1 MTAESMIVR
10 RPLRDDVREAI
21 LARIVKGLHPAG
33 QRIHEGQLAQEL
45 GVSRTPVREALMH
58 LQQMGVLEVRPNSGF
73 YVVPITAT
81 DIREVYPMIG
91 ALERLAV
98 RSTEAGGFDD
108 VLEDLLS
115 LTDELDRATT
125 QPKRAEEL
133 DHQWHTLLISRCGN
147 DRLISTVAELKRLV
161 NRYETGFMS
170 DPESVEV
177 SAKQHRS
184 VVEALQAG
192 ATKHA
197 EELIQANWETGM
209 VRLLAWHEAGSAS
222 GA

>member
-1 MTAESMIVR
+1 
-10 RPLRDDVREAI
+10 
-21 LARIVKGLHPAG
+21 
-33 QRIHEGQLAQEL
+33 
-45 GVSRTPVREALMH
+45 
-58 LQQMGVLEVRPNSGF
+58 
-73 YVVPITAT
+73 
-81 DIREVYPMIG
+81 MIG